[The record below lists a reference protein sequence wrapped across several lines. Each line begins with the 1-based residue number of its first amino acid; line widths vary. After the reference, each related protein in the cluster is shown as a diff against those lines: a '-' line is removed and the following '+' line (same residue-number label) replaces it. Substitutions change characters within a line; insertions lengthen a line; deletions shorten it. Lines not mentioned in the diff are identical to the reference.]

1 MLYMK
6 KIYLYIIILIFFMNY
21 LYSNNS
27 DTLKNVKENNDSWK
41 VSLLPFAYNIP
52 SLGQFNNNKPLKG
65 LSLMAMKYYWYN
77 EFNEAKKEN
86 SISDRNRA
94 FWWFVFLYFYS
105 AIDAYIDSQLNLD
118 RDDLNQIEE
127 EVN

>member
-1 MLYMK
+1 
-6 KIYLYIIILIFFMNY
+6 MNY

-86 SISDRNRA
+86 NI
-94 FWWFVFLYFYS
+94 FL
-105 AIDAYIDSQLNLD
+105 AKGKGKKEMKTKE
-118 RDDLNQIEE
+118 RKER
-127 EVN
+127 